1 MYRRAIGWTRADG
14 IPLQAENSYRSPRD
28 TVVTIGKLTAVRK
41 AAKFGYRKYGL
52 PGAIAAGV
60 SVLVGYRFVRR
71 KLGSRG
77 GRE

>member
-1 MYRRAIGWTRADG
+1 M
-14 IPLQAENSYRSPRD
+14 
-28 TVVTIGKLTAVRK
+28 IGKLTAVRK
-41 AAKFGYRKYGL
+41 AAEFGYRKYGL